1 MWKIFASRGQVLL
14 SRFRASRSGNVAVIF
29 ALATLPLFGF
39 VGAAVDYSL
48 AAQAKA
54 RLTSVLD
61 AALLVATAGNDI
73 KKTAAVAQSDA
84 LAMFNGQMSAYGLTA
99 DSVSITVTDSV
110 SARSATGTAALTIN
124 TYFMGLLGYKT
135 MTVSAS
141 SSSAASLP
149 IYMDFY
155 VVLDNSPS
163 QGLGATTA
171 DMTALQNA
179 TSDSCAFACHD
190 IYTSSSEKT
199 LQTSSYYSIA
209 KNLGITLRIDLVR
222 SATQSLTDTAT
233 ASELVTNQY
242 RMAVYSM
249 GSSCSAVALTTI
261 ASLSS
266 SLSSVKSAV
275 SSVDLMTI
283 PYQNYNDDMCTD
295 FDGILS
301 AANGVIP
308 AQGTGTASS
317 PQKWLFFVSDGVA
330 DYYYPSTCS
339 ETVIA
344 SSGRCQEPLTT
355 TICNTLKARGINIAI
370 LYTTY
375 LSITNSSWYDTYVA
389 PWRSS
394 IATQMQA
401 CATSGYYYEVNSDSS
416 ISDALNALFQK
427 AIASAHLT
435 K

>member
-1 MWKIFASRGQVLL
+1 VWKIGVCRGRAVL
-14 SRFRASRSGNVAVIF
+14 SRFRASRSGNVAIIF
-29 ALATLPLFGF
+29 ALAILPLFAF
-39 VGAAVDYSL
+39 MGAAVDYSL

-54 RLTSVLD
+54 RVTAALD
-61 AALLVATAGNDI
+61 AALLVATANSDI
-73 KKTAAVAQSDA
+73 KKTASVAQSDA
-84 LAMFNGQMSAYGLTA
+84 LTMFNAQASAYGMT
-99 DSVSITVTDSV
+99 VSSASISVTDSV
-110 SARSATGTAALTIN
+110 SARSATGTAAITLQ
-124 TYFMGLLGYKT
+124 TYFMGLFGYT
-135 MTVSAS
+135 AMTVTAS
-141 SSSAASLP
+141 STAGASFP

-190 IYTSSSEKT
+190 TYTSSSERT

-209 KNLGITLRIDLVR
+209 KSLGITLRIDLVR

-233 ASELVTNQY
+233 ASELISNQF

-249 GSSCSAVALTTI
+249 GSDCSSVGLTTV

-266 SLSSVKSAV
+266 SLSAVKSAV

-283 PYQNYNDDMCTD
+283 PYQNYNNDMCTD
-295 FDGILS
+295 FDGVLS
-301 AANGVIP
+301 AMNGVIP
-308 AQGTGTASS
+308 AQGTGTTSS

-355 TICNTLKARGINIAI
+355 TTCNTLKARGINIAI

-375 LSITNSSWYDTYVA
+375 LSISNSSWYDTYIA
-389 PWRSS
+389 PWRST

-427 AIASAHLT
+427 AVASAHLT